1 MTKSP
6 LFGLT
11 LAELQDVA
19 AQLGLP
25 KFTAKQIADW
35 LYKKSIASID
45 DMTNLSKKA
54 REILN
59 EKFTLGL
66 VPPVKETV
74 STDGTKKYLFSVLE
88 GRYVE
93 AAYIPDGDRAT
104 LCVSCQAGCKMG
116 CKFCNTGLQGFGGNL
131 TTNEILNQ
139 IKSLPEF
146 ETLTNIVF
154 MGMGEPLDNLP
165 NIMKALEI
173 LTADYGFAM
182 SPHRMTLSTVGLLPA
197 LREFLEKTDVH
208 LAVSLHNPFPD
219 ERMKIMP
226 IEKAQPLMRT
236 LDLIKKYDFRHQRRF
251 SAEYIM
257 IGGVNDTPRHAREI
271 VKILRGI
278 PSRVNLIRYHEH
290 PGSDFRASSEIRIK
304 EFQEILNSAGIIA
317 TVRASRGE
325 DIMAACGL
333 LSTKEMG
340 AKEQ

>member
-1 MTKSP
+1 MTKTP
-6 LFGLT
+6 LFGMT
-11 LAELQDVA
+11 LAELQSATAD
-19 AQLGLP
+19 LGLP
-25 KFTAKQIADW
+25 KFTARQIADW
-35 LYKKSIASID
+35 LYKKGVASID
-45 DMTNLSKKA
+45 GMTNLSKKA
-54 REILN
+54 RALLD
-59 EKFTLGL
+59 EKFTFGL

-74 STDGTKKYLFSVLE
+74 STDGTKKYLFSVLD

-93 AAYIPDGDRAT
+93 AAYIPDGERAT

-131 TTNEILNQ
+131 SANEILNQ
-139 IKSLPEF
+139 IKSLPEYD
-146 ETLTNIVF
+146 TLTNIVF
-154 MGMGEPLDNLP
+154 MGMGEPLDNLQ
-165 NIMKALEI
+165 NIMKTIEI
-173 LTADYGFAM
+173 LTADYGMAM

-197 LREFLEKTDVH
+197 LKDFLEKTDVH

-219 ERMKIMP
+219 ERIRIMP
-226 IEKAQPLMRT
+226 IEKAQPLQRT
-236 LDLIKKYDFRHQRRF
+236 LELVKKHDFRHQRRF

-257 IGGVNDTPRHAREI
+257 IGGVNDTPRHAREL
-271 VKILRGI
+271 VKILRDI

-290 PGSDFRASSEIRIK
+290 PGSDFHPSSEIRIK

-340 AKEQ
+340 KK